1 MLAVPGR
8 SPRVRTPCRSPN
20 DDRGPPGG
28 TTTGVPQEERR
39 PGSPRRNDD
48 RGPPGGTTTGVP
60 QEERRPGSPRRNDDR
75 GPPGGT
81 TTGVPQEERR
91 PGPAG
96 GTTTGPR
103 RRNDDGGLLVLP
115 SEGTPSGRLRSTS
128 AKQAAVP
135 QRPFRLRLGAP
146 PG

>member
-81 TTGVPQEERR
+81 TTGPRRRNDHRAPQEERR
-91 PGPAG
+91 RGAPRPTFGGNPLRPTEIDVCKAG
-96 GTTTGPR
+96 GC
-103 RRNDDGGLLVLP
+103 
-115 SEGTPSGRLRSTS
+115 
-128 AKQAAVP
+128 AAAAVP
-135 QRPFRLRLGAP
+135 VAP
-146 PG
+146 GRAAGLDIAVLF